1 MPKYTQCT
9 SLGQLVRRKHL
20 IEIDAISKLS
30 KAKTRRQ
37 EEIDN
42 LQAEKEVA
50 AHMDARSKPQ
60 PKQNQRQRQKQDSSQ
75 SKLLRFIGIRGE
87 EQNNSLDES
96 MNEGSLNQSERLRKL
111 SSLVKEQTENL
122 PDEALMKRRKE
133 RRRARSVSDGV
144 AAMRLFSS
152 TSTLAQ
158 QALTT
163 SALVEKGDPE
173 VESMKGR
180 LETLPNRPKG
190 RRQKMVST
198 GVFFMQSE
206 KASLFHD
213 NGGEQNEK
221 STLQKNGVDSTL
233 HHKNGKPP
241 LDENTKEMIPNSS
254 TNFVKRS
261 NFGNSF
267 AKSASHINN
276 KHNLSESKIKLTP
289 VHESSVD
296 QKVVN
301 EILDDDLSIDSEDKL
316 DDDLS
321 IESGESFGM
330 RESML
335 ISEKEENVSFQ
346 EKMQQIF
353 IHKKYSMYSAL
364 FGTMPVFF
372 FLSFRVETLLIDS
385 CVMKDNQNTWN
396 FLPTRGTA
404 FWFTVAWFCVLI
416 LQSIAVCALFSQKS
430 KKTKTEMVA
439 PAVFDIILTSLC
451 LGLFLWAEVKRCCEC
466 NEPNSILKAEPTGK
480 DYRCDYQ
487 YQKNNCCPSF
497 GTRLCGGLGTMEPFA
512 SLIALRPFRFHIA
525 RFIMS
530 LFQNLHT
537 LISKDRSENHD
548 DDAISYE
555 EALEDDEMKSLDE
568 KRKIEHQT
576 GTIAE
581 LWMLALAEYPDI
593 VQEYGI
599 FSGLLLE
606 AMLGIDAL
614 PKDEGIE
621 NPDGKLIETQNKR
634 MLSLVSHTDER
645 ARKKPSLK
653 RGIST
658 MSLHSG
664 GGNSVS
670 DLNIHDNNF
679 VRPGAPLIRSM
690 RRCECKYEW
699 LKSAGAMQW
708 DIVDVVLT
716 ECEIVWFNASALPTY
731 WDETEQKRIESIKR
745 AIIAK
750 KGGKGIRLSDVAAGR
765 EILGRMALSE
775 IDHIRINRLTPTA
788 PSIKSSEVNNQVF
801 DLEESRKTICKE
813 FWQESNNKMNLPL
826 DKQWD
831 QVVEDRLKLHSNQG
845 TLSLRFF
852 VDLYEVPSTSREEIQ
867 RKKGA
872 ILWCESISHLCGKR
886 QLKQRL
892 PHFGEN
898 RDDELK
904 DFIIETF
911 PRIKEGE
918 DKHFW
923 KGKLGLPKAKSE
935 IRLAQ
940 NE

>member
-9 SLGQLVRRKHL
+9 SLGKLVRRKHL
-20 IEIDAISKLS
+20 IKIDAISKLS

-50 AHMDARSKPQ
+50 AHMEARSKRL
-60 PKQNQRQRQKQDSSQ
+60 PKQSQRQRQKQDSSQ
-75 SKLLRFIGIRGE
+75 SKLLRLIGIRGE
-87 EQNNSLDES
+87 EQSNSLDES
-96 MNEGSLNQSERLRKL
+96 RNEGSLNQSERLRKL
-111 SSLVKEQTENL
+111 SSLVKKQTENL

-163 SALVEKGDPE
+163 SALVEQGDPE

-180 LETLPNRPKG
+180 LETLPTRPKG

-206 KASLFHD
+206 KASSFHD
-213 NGGEQNEK
+213 NGREENEK
-221 STLQKNGVDSTL
+221 LILRKKSAESTI
-233 HHKNGKPP
+233 HHPNGKPP
-241 LDENTKEMIPNSS
+241 LDDNKKETIPNSF
-254 TNFVKRS
+254 TTPVTTS
-261 NFGNSF
+261 NFGNSHV
-267 AKSASHINN
+267 KLASHINN
-276 KHNLSESKIKLTP
+276 NNMSESKIKLTP

-296 QKVVN
+296 QKDVN
-301 EILDDDLSIDSEDKL
+301 ELLDDDLSMDSDDKL

-330 RESML
+330 RESL
-335 ISEKEENVSFQ
+335 PSSGKEENVSFE
-346 EKMQQIF
+346 EKLQQIF
-353 IHKKYSMYSAL
+353 LHKQYSMYSAL

-372 FLSFRVETLLIDS
+372 FLSVRVETLLIDT
-385 CVMKDNQNTWN
+385 CVMEDNQNTWD
-396 FLPTRGTA
+396 FLPTRSTT
-404 FWFTVAWFCVLI
+404 FWVTVVWFCVLI
-416 LQSIAVCALFSQKS
+416 VQSIAVCALFYRKS
-430 KKTKTEMVA
+430 KKMKSEMVA
-439 PAVFDIILTSLC
+439 PAVFDFILTSTC
-451 LGLFLWAEVKRCCEC
+451 LGLFLWAEFERCCEC
-466 NEPNSILKAEPTGK
+466 NEPYSILKAEPTEK
-480 DYRCDYQ
+480 DYGCDYQ
-487 YQKNNCCPSF
+487 KYECCPSF
-497 GTRLCGGLGTMEPFA
+497 GTRLCGGLGTIEPFA
-512 SLIALRPFRFHIA
+512 SFIALRPFRFHIA
-525 RFIMS
+525 RLLMS
-530 LFQNLHT
+530 LFQYLHT
-537 LISKDRSENHD
+537 LIAKDRSENHD
-548 DDAISYE
+548 DDALSQE
-555 EALEDDEMKSLDE
+555 EVLKDDETMSMDE
-568 KRKIEHQT
+568 KSKIEHQS

-581 LWMLALAEYPDI
+581 LWMLALAEYPEI
-593 VQEYGI
+593 VQEHGI

-614 PKDEGIE
+614 PKHEGIE
-621 NPDGKLIETQNKR
+621 NTDRKRIETQNER
-634 MLSLVSHTDER
+634 ILSLVSHTEER
-645 ARKKPSLK
+645 ARKKANLK

-664 GGNSVS
+664 GGNSLA

-690 RRCECKYEW
+690 RRCECKWEW
-699 LKSAGAMQW
+699 LKSAGSMQW

-716 ECEIVWFNASALPTY
+716 ECEIVWFNASANPTY
-731 WDETEQKRIESIKR
+731 WDETEQKRTENIKR

-765 EILGRMALSE
+765 EVLGRMALTE
-775 IDHIRINRLTPTA
+775 IDHIRINRFTPCS
-788 PSIKSSEVNNQVF
+788 PSIKSSEENNLVF

-813 FWQESNNKMNLPL
+813 FWQESNKMNLPL
-826 DKQWD
+826 DKQWE
-831 QVVEDRLKLHSNQG
+831 QVIEDRLKLHSNQG

-852 VDLYEVPSTSREEIQ
+852 VDLYEVPLTSRDEIQ

-872 ILWCESISHLCGKR
+872 ILWCESISHLCGKS

-898 RDDELK
+898 RDNELK
-904 DFIIETF
+904 DFIETMA
-911 PRIKEGE
+911 RTKEGE

-923 KGKLGLPKAKSE
+923 KGKL
-935 IRLAQ
+935 
-940 NE
+940 